1 MVVPVHLVEVPM
13 TSNRPP
19 SVPSWVLF
27 ALASLAIVHALGESF
42 GPLGMV
48 AGVAAMVVAAVWLR
62 YQADPALSLSGRS
75 FLERMER
82 EKRKRTRRKPP
93 PDDADGSAPVTSPL
107 RPRPV
112 LTGGEAKAIPS
123 ELP

>member
-1 MVVPVHLVEVPM
+1 M
-13 TSNRPP
+13 TSNSP
-19 SVPSWVLF
+19 SPVPSWILF
-27 ALASLAIVHALGESF
+27 TLASLAIIHALGESF

-62 YQADPALSLSGRS
+62 HQADPALSLSGRS
-75 FLERMER
+75 FVERMER
-82 EKRKRTRRKPP
+82 EARRNRRRKPP

-112 LTGGEAKAIPS
+112 LTGGAAKAIPT